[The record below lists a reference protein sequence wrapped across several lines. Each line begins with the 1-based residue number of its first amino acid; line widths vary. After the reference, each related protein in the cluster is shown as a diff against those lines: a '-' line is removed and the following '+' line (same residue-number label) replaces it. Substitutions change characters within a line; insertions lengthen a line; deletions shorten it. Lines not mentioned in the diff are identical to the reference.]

1 MHWLL
6 DRDLMIVLLI
16 SIVAAATG
24 FAALTAVL
32 LHHLLSWKQSR
43 WHHLYAAE
51 HWRRDHKA
59 ETNVTLARVH
69 LFFLSVPET
78 LMIRSGPTRLL
89 VPLPTLSRRHTPR
102 SA

>member
-24 FAALTAVL
+24 FAALTAML

-51 HWRRDHKA
+51 HWRRDHEA

-69 LFFLSVPET
+69 LFLSHCP
-78 LMIRSGPTRLL
+78 
-89 VPLPTLSRRHTPR
+89 
-102 SA
+102 

>member
-32 LHHLLSWKQSR
+32 LHHLLYGSR
-43 WHHLYAAE
+43 AVGTISTRPSTGATIAKL
-51 HWRRDHKA
+51 RR
-59 ETNVTLARVH
+59 
-69 LFFLSVPET
+69 
-78 LMIRSGPTRLL
+78 MLL
-89 VPLPTLSRRHTPR
+89 WPACASF
-102 SA
+102 S

>member
-16 SIVAAATG
+16 SVVAAATG
-24 FAALTAVL
+24 FVALTAVL
-32 LHHLLSWKQSR
+32 LHLLSWKQSR

-51 HWRRDHKA
+51 HWRRDHEA

-69 LFFLSVPET
+69 LFLSHCP
-78 LMIRSGPTRLL
+78 
-89 VPLPTLSRRHTPR
+89 
-102 SA
+102 